1 MCDFNKFPMQDRT
14 ILYSLLHDKEE
25 FEFFF
30 KFYNKEF
37 SELEILAEDNLVNE
51 LKQIFSEFV
60 DDRFDILYFIREMPI
75 ELAYFYRLLNLK
87 KEKHLDLSV
96 FPKWINHVLPNT
108 AIIYDDI
115 RKYRKYDLYKKLKE
129 YF

>member
-1 MCDFNKFPMQDRT
+1 
-14 ILYSLLHDKEE
+14 
-25 FEFFF
+25 
-30 KFYNKEF
+30 
-37 SELEILAEDNLVNE
+37 
-51 LKQIFSEFV
+51 
-60 DDRFDILYFIREMPI
+60 MPI

-115 RKYRKYDLYKKLKE
+115 RKYRKYDLHKKLKE